1 MAQRPPPPKAQAILS
16 RAVAAHQSGDLD
28 AAEAGYRAVLK
39 KWPKTADALHLLG
52 LVAQARGDG
61 ARALPLLERAVRLA
75 PGAAD
80 MQFNLG
86 LTLQAAGDEAAAERA
101 FAACVARAPSHAGA
115 LHALG
120 VLSFGRG
127 ELDAAEGHYRRALA
141 ADPRAPKLLADLAFL
156 LIEQG
161 LPEEAAAL
169 SRRALQIAPGDEDAA
184 CTLGKALQEV
194 GDFTGAAAA
203 FRSLLAHRPDSI
215 KARMGLHPLL
225 LEAEGREA
233 ALACLDEILAVVPD
247 HQSALLHRGVLTA
260 LADPPAAEGYFDRLE
275 PEGDGG
281 NVGLECWRYADARRD
296 AQTLFLGSRCRL
308 LAAALEMAPADG
320 LVAEFGV
327 RHGASLRFL
336 AGRVAGPVH
345 GFDSFE
351 GLPEDWQQFKAGTFT
366 TGGTLPQV
374 PANVRLHVGWF
385 ADSLPAFLAEHA
397 GPVRFLNIDC
407 DLHAS
412 TRDALEGLAGRIGPG
427 AVIVFDE
434 YFLQPGWR
442 EHEFRAF
449 QEAVARYG
457 WRYRYL
463 AFNFTTRQ
471 AAVQIL

>member
-1 MAQRPPPPKAQAILS
+1 MPPRPPPPKAQAILS
-16 RAVAAHQSGDLD
+16 RAVAAHQAGDLD
-28 AAEAGYRAVLK
+28 GAEAGYRAVLK

-75 PGAAD
+75 PDAAD

-86 LTLQAAGDEAAAERA
+86 LALQAAGDEAAAERA
-101 FAACVARAPSHAGA
+101 FTACVARAPSHAGA

-127 ELDAAEGHYRRALA
+127 QLDAAEGHYRRALA

-161 LPEEAAAL
+161 LHEEAAAL
-169 SRRALQIAPGDEDAA
+169 SRRALQAAPGDEDAA
-184 CTLGKALQEV
+184 CTLGKALQEL
-194 GDFTGAAAA
+194 GEFDGAVAALRA
-203 FRSLLAHRPDSI
+203 LLSRRPDSI

-225 LEAEGREA
+225 LEREGAPA
-233 ALACLDEILAVVPD
+233 ALACLDEILAAAPT

-260 LADPPAAEGYFDRLE
+260 LSD
-275 PEGDGG
+275 PEGAERYFAALRTDGEGG
-281 NVGLECWRYADARRD
+281 NVGLEGWRYAQARRD
-296 AQTLFLGSRCRL
+296 AGTRFLGSRCFL
-308 LAAALEMAPADG
+308 LAAALEAAPAEG

-336 AGRVAGPVH
+336 AGRVAGAVH

-366 TGGTLPQV
+366 TGGVLPQV
-374 PANVRLHVGWF
+374 PDNVRLHVGWF
-385 ADSLPAFLAEHA
+385 ADSLPGFLAAHE
-397 GPVRFLNIDC
+397 GPARLLNIDC
-407 DLHAS
+407 DLYTS
-412 TRDALEGLAGRIGPG
+412 TRDVLRGMASRIGPG
-427 AVIVFDE
+427 TVIVFDE

-449 QEAVARYG
+449 QEAVAEFG